1 MADFAADKATLE
13 SDFPGWVV
21 WRSDAGHW
29 YATRAGS
36 LTDQQ
41 IQAGQ
46 AMTVAAEA
54 PETLRLLLAEQE
66 HPGEDAG

>member
-1 MADFAADKATLE
+1 MADFAAVKATLE
-13 SDFPGWVV
+13 ADFPGWVV

-41 IQAGQ
+41 IQAGY
-46 AMTVAAEA
+46 AMTVAAEV
-54 PETLRLLLAEQE
+54 PETLRLLLDEQE
-66 HPGEDAG
+66 HPGEGAG

>member
-1 MADFAADKATLE
+1 MADFAVVKAALE
-13 SDFPGWVV
+13 TDFPGWVV

-41 IQAGQ
+41 IQSGY

-66 HPGEDAG
+66 RPGEGAG

>member
-1 MADFAADKATLE
+1 MADFAVVKAALE
-13 SDFPGWVV
+13 TDFPRWVV

-41 IQAGQ
+41 IQAGY

-54 PETLRLLLAEQE
+54 PETLRLLLAQQE
-66 HPGEDAG
+66 RPGEGAG

>member
-1 MADFAADKATLE
+1 MADFAATKATLE
-13 SDFPGWVV
+13 SKFPGWIV

-41 IQAGQ
+41 IRAGQ

-66 HPGEDAG
+66 RPGEGAG